1 MFTKRIRTLLPN
13 RQISQFIMSET
24 LYARIFQAADI
35 NEDGQ
40 ISHEELDEFISAMEI
55 VNNRL
60 RTANKFTKELSP
72 LGTIRLQEWQD
83 LMNSDEQS
91 TSKPGFELNVSS
103 YKFIIKERVKTSK
116 AMKYRGIGG
125 GLSLIN
131 DTLR

>member
-83 LMNSDEQS
+83 LMNSDEKS

>member
-1 MFTKRIRTLLPN
+1 
-13 RQISQFIMSET
+13 MSET